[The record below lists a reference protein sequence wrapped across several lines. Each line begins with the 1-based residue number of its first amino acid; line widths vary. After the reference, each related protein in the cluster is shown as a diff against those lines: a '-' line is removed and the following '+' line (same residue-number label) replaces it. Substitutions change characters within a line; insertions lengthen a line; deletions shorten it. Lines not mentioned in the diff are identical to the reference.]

1 MLTFIMQQTKSLDKS
16 KFRGITIDLT
26 LSVQKSHLHYDLQ
39 YMWYEISSDLEIA
52 HLYLET
58 IFKYNSNKLCDILLT
73 GFTAHLYSVCML
85 IHNYYSANYIKSALS
100 SLSPS

>member
-52 HLYLET
+52 HLYL
-58 IFKYNSNKLCDILLT
+58 
-73 GFTAHLYSVCML
+73 
-85 IHNYYSANYIKSALS
+85 
-100 SLSPS
+100 